1 MNAKAAHPMLTNLVG
16 LFLLFAMQAAPAPRP
31 SPNLAGIA
39 HVAFHVTDLP
49 KSREFYRALGFEE
62 AFAFND
68 PGKPPVSYVKVNDRQ
83 YIELYQRK
91 DESQPLGLMHVCY
104 EASDLDA
111 LHAYYV
117 QQGVDAPAPRKA
129 RAGNLLF
136 VLHDPE
142 GQTLE
147 FTQYMPGSLHYEAR
161 GKYVGANRI
170 AEQMVLPTVPVRDL
184 DSERSFYKKLGFE
197 DAGSQNGIRLRLAGQ
212 SRQEIDLQNPGAPL
226 QLAFTVPDAKG
237 AAAKL
242 RQRGLKAVESRGFV
256 SVTDPDG
263 VVIIFRSVVACVNT
277 SCS

>member
-1 MNAKAAHPMLTNLVG
+1 MLTNLVSIV
-16 LFLLFAMQAAPAPRP
+16 LLFAMQAAPAPKP

-39 HVAFHVTDLP
+39 HVAFHVTDVA

-104 EASDLDA
+104 EASDLEA

-117 QQGVDAPAPRKA
+117 QQGVEAPAPRKA

-161 GKYVGANRI
+161 GKYLGATRI
-170 AEQMVLPTVPVRDL
+170 GDKMVRPTVPVRDL
-184 DSERSFYKKLGFE
+184 DSEYSFYKKLGFE
-197 DAGSQNGIRLRLAGQ
+197 DAGSQNGVRLRLPGDSGEGIQLQ
-212 SRQEIDLQNPGAPL
+212 SNGAPTEVVF
-226 QLAFTVPDAKG
+226 AVPDVKR
-237 AAAKL
+237 AASEL
-242 RQRGLKAVESRGFV
+242 RNRGLKPQENAESV
-256 SVTDPDG
+256 SVSDPDG
-263 VVIIFRSVVACVNT
+263 VVIVFARGKASR
-277 SCS
+277 

>member
-1 MNAKAAHPMLTNLVG
+1 MLTNL
-16 LFLLFAMQAAPAPRP
+16 LSLLLLFAMQAAPAPKP

-39 HVAFHVTDLP
+39 HVAFHVTDVP

-104 EASDLDA
+104 EASDLEA

-161 GKYVGANRI
+161 GKYLGANRI
-170 AEQMVLPTVPVRDL
+170 AEQMVRPIVPVKDL
-184 DSERSFYKKLGFE
+184 ETEHSFFKKLGFE
-197 DAGSQNGIRLRLAGQ
+197 DAGSQNGIRLRLPGDPGEGIRLR
-212 SRQEIDLQNPGAPL
+212 SNGAPTEVVF
-226 QLAFTVPDAKG
+226 AVSDVKR
-237 AAAKL
+237 AASEL
-242 RQRGLKAVESRGFV
+242 RKRGLKLQETTESI
-256 SVTDPDG
+256 SMSDPDG
-263 VVIIFRSVVACVNT
+263 VVILFARGNGSR
-277 SCS
+277 

>member
-1 MNAKAAHPMLTNLVG
+1 MLTTLVS
-16 LFLLFAMQAAPAPRP
+16 LFLLFAMQEAPAPKP

-39 HVAFHVTDLP
+39 HVAFHVTDVP

-91 DESQPLGLMHVCY
+91 DQSQPLGLMHVCY
-104 EASDLDA
+104 EASDLEA

-136 VLHDPE
+136 FLHDPE
-142 GQTLE
+142 GQTFE

-161 GKYVGANRI
+161 G
-170 AEQMVLPTVPVRDL
+170 MHL
-184 DSERSFYKKLGFE
+184 
-197 DAGSQNGIRLRLAGQ
+197 
-212 SRQEIDLQNPGAPL
+212 
-226 QLAFTVPDAKG
+226 
-237 AAAKL
+237 
-242 RQRGLKAVESRGFV
+242 
-256 SVTDPDG
+256 
-263 VVIIFRSVVACVNT
+263 
-277 SCS
+277 

>member
-1 MNAKAAHPMLTNLVG
+1 
-16 LFLLFAMQAAPAPRP
+16 MQAAPAPKA

-39 HVAFHVTDLP
+39 HVAFHVTDVP

-91 DESQPLGLMHVCY
+91 DESQPLGLTHICY
-104 EASDLDA
+104 EASDLEA

-117 QQGVDAPAPRKA
+117 QQGVEAPAPRKA

-136 VLHDPE
+136 VFHDPE

-161 GKYVGANRI
+161 GKYLGANRI
-170 AEQMVLPTVPVRDL
+170 GDKMVRPTVPVRDL
-184 DSERSFYKKLGFE
+184 DSEYSFYKKLGFE
-197 DAGSQNGIRLRLAGQ
+197 DAGSQNGVRLRLPGDSGEGIQLQ
-212 SRQEIDLQNPGAPL
+212 SNGAPTEVVF
-226 QLAFTVPDAKG
+226 AVPDVKR
-237 AAAKL
+237 AAGEL
-242 RQRGLKAVESRGFV
+242 RKRGLKPRENAESV
-256 SVTDPDG
+256 SVSDPDG
-263 VVIIFRSVVACVNT
+263 VVIVFARGKASR
-277 SCS
+277 

>member
-1 MNAKAAHPMLTNLVG
+1 MLTNLVS
-16 LFLLFAMQAAPAPRP
+16 LFLLFAMQAAPAPKP

-39 HVAFHVTDLP
+39 HVAFRVTDVP
-49 KSREFYRALGFEE
+49 KSREFYRTLGFEE

-68 PGKPPVSYVKVNDRQ
+68 PGKPPVSYVKMNDRQ

-91 DESQPLGLMHVCY
+91 DESQPLGLMHICY
-104 EASDLDA
+104 EASDLEA
-111 LHAYYV
+111 LRAFYV
-117 QQGVDAPAPRKA
+117 EQGVDAPAPRKA

-161 GKYVGANRI
+161 GKYLGANRI
-170 AEQMVLPTVPVRDL
+170 AEQMVQPTVPVKDL
-184 DSERSFYKKLGFE
+184 ETEHSFFKKLGFE
-197 DAGSQNGIRLRLAGQ
+197 DAGSKHGIRLRLAG
-212 SRQEIDLQNPGAPL
+212 SRQEIDLQNAGAPL
-226 QLAFTVPDAKG
+226 ELVFTVLDAKG

-263 VVIIFRSVVACVNT
+263 VVFIFRAAVACVNS

>member
-1 MNAKAAHPMLTNLVG
+1 MLTNLVSIV
-16 LFLLFAMQAAPAPRP
+16 LLFAMQAAPAPKP

-39 HVAFHVTDLP
+39 HVAFHVTDVA

-104 EASDLDA
+104 EASDLEA
-111 LHAYYV
+111 LHAYYL

-161 GKYVGANRI
+161 GKYLGANRI
-170 AEQMVLPTVPVRDL
+170 GDKMALATVPVKDM
-184 DSERSFYKKLGFE
+184 DAEHSFYKKLGFE
-197 DAGSQNGIRLRLAGQ
+197 DARSQNGIRLRL
-212 SRQEIDLQNPGAPL
+212 PGDSGEEL
-226 QLAFTVPDAKG
+226 QLLGNGTPTQLVFEVGDLKRAAFE
-237 AAAKL
+237 L
-242 RQRGLKAVESRGFV
+242 QQRGLRPQERADSV
-256 SVTDPDG
+256 SLADPDG
-263 VVIIFRSVVACVNT
+263 VLIVFARVNG
-277 SCS
+277 SR

>member
-1 MNAKAAHPMLTNLVG
+1 MLTNLVS
-16 LFLLFAMQAAPAPRP
+16 LVLLFAMQVAPAPKP

-39 HVAFHVTDLP
+39 HVAFHVTDVP

-104 EASDLDA
+104 EASDLEA

-161 GKYVGANRI
+161 GKHLGANRVSD
-170 AEQMVLPTVPVRDL
+170 QMVRPTIPVKDL
-184 DSERSFYKKLGFE
+184 ETEHSFFKRLGFE
-197 DAGSQNGIRLRLAGQ
+197 DAGSQNGIRLRL
-212 SRQEIDLQNPGAPL
+212 PGGSGEGIQLRSNSAPTEVVF
-226 QLAFTVPDAKG
+226 AVRDVKR
-237 AAAKL
+237 AASEL
-242 RQRGLKAVESRGFV
+242 RKRGLKPQENADSV
-256 SVTDPDG
+256 SVSDPDG
-263 VVIIFRSVVACVNT
+263 VVIVLARGKGSR
-277 SCS
+277 

>member
-1 MNAKAAHPMLTNLVG
+1 MLTNLVSF
-16 LFLLFAMQAAPAPRP
+16 LLLFAMQAAPAPKP

-104 EASDLDA
+104 EASDLEA
-111 LHAYYV
+111 LHVYYV
-117 QQGVDAPAPRKA
+117 QQGVDAPTPRKA

-136 VLHDPE
+136 VFHDPE
-142 GQTLE
+142 GETLE

-161 GKYVGANRI
+161 GKYLGANRVS
-170 AEQMVLPTVPVRDL
+170 EQMVRPSVPVKDL
-184 DSERSFYKKLGFE
+184 ESEHSFYKKLGFE
-197 DAGSQNGIRLRLAGQ
+197 DASSRSGIRLRLPGDSGERIQLQ
-212 SRQEIDLQNPGAPL
+212 SNHAPT
-226 QLAFTVPDAKG
+226 QVVFAVPDVKRAG
-237 AAAKL
+237 SEL
-242 RQRGLKAVESRGFV
+242 RKRGLKPQEQADSV
-256 SVTDPDG
+256 SVSDPDG
-263 VVIIFRSVVACVNT
+263 VVIVFTRSKAPR
-277 SCS
+277 